1 MIAASVSYVASLLG
15 YGMTA
20 ARYFRSQL
28 PLFGF
33 CGAVSALACLSLFRD
48 SDLIGAVWAGLAS
61 LIVQLAGTLA
71 ITIHSQRKRA
81 VL

>member
-1 MIAASVSYVASLLG
+1 
-15 YGMTA
+15 
-20 ARYFRSQL
+20 L

-33 CGAVSALACLSLFRD
+33 CGAVSALACFVLVPRIG
-48 SDLIGAVWAGLAS
+48 LIGAVWAGLAS

-71 ITIHSQRKRA
+71 ITIHSQRTRA